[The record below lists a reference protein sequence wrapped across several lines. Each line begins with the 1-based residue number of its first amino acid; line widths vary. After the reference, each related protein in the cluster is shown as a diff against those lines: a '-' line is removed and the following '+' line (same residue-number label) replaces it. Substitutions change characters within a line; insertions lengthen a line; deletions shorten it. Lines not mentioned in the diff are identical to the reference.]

1 MCGHTS
7 PRTIRRC
14 STIWHATRAC
24 GPVQAS
30 DPKGRSRWRRGTT
43 LTVTL
48 RVPDFDLL
56 DEDVVHWGGSLGN
69 ASFIL
74 TIPEQAGAGDHGGQ
88 VCIHAAG
95 LQIARLSFL
104 LNVAP
109 VQGPVVDATSQLH
122 RITSAYA
129 SYATEDR
136 HDVLARIQGMLKVV
150 PDLDVFV
157 DVLSLRSGDNWRQRL
172 EAAIV
177 DHDVFYLFWSSA
189 ACQSTWVDWEW
200 RTALRTEAWSAS
212 PRTIGDAGQGPATP
226 ELSSLHFNDWTLQ
239 FGELGNP
246 MRPR

>member
-1 MCGHTS
+1 M
-7 PRTIRRC
+7 
-14 STIWHATRAC
+14 
-24 GPVQAS
+24 
-30 DPKGRSRWRRGTT
+30 
-43 LTVTL
+43 
-48 RVPDFDLL
+48 
-56 DEDVVHWGGSLGN
+56 
-69 ASFIL
+69 

-104 LNVAP
+104 VNVGP

-200 RTALRTEAWSAS
+200 RTALRTRGLECIAPVPLETPDKA
-212 PRTIGDAGQGPATP
+212 PPPP